1 VLKIFKSNDIKRR
14 KQKIAWEIRYL
25 KGLEHSALPEF
36 FKVFDKDGFYGF
48 IMEKKSGHS
57 LDEIMDFGGV
67 FSKQE
72 IISIIFQLIEA
83 VEYLYAS
90 NIIHRDIKTTNILWD
105 GKNLA
110 LIDLGS
116 ARNRIHLRK
125 RYDLDIWSIGDVFMR
140 LLLNSY
146 NGKICGSNGAMSQLA
161 LSEKENILLQRMLYI
176 KKPYS
181 NVFELKA
188 AFKMVFYST

>member
-1 VLKIFKSNDIKRR
+1 
-14 KQKIAWEIRYL
+14 
-25 KGLEHSALPEF
+25 
-36 FKVFDKDGFYGF
+36 
-48 IMEKKSGHS
+48 
-57 LDEIMDFGGV
+57 
-67 FSKQE
+67 
-72 IISIIFQLIEA
+72 
-83 VEYLYAS
+83 
-90 NIIHRDIKTTNILWD
+90 
-105 GKNLA
+105 
-110 LIDLGS
+110 
-116 ARNRIHLRK
+116 
-125 RYDLDIWSIGDVFMR
+125 LDIWSIGDVFMR